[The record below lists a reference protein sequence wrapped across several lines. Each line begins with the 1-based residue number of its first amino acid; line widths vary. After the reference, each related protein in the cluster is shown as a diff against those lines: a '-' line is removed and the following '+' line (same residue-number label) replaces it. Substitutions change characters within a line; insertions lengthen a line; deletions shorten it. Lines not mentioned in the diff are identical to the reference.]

1 MVLAPPGAKQSDR
14 KAWPVCF
21 PSDSELHRAPGR
33 DAYSGLYDAA
43 TDTITMY
50 GRIGAPSN
58 SGELFAQLRFDNPTL
73 QHFSDASGG
82 TPNDPSRWE
91 THMGPGAYSTNLASR
106 QGFIGLYCQD
116 ERRDATF
123 GRSVFCLPLLV
134 GVGAAPAFSDVPV
147 GGAVLRMDLAAAG
160 VFGLW
165 TSAHLGGLHQ
175 RYAKEGVAG
184 HDVDQTGV
192 YVTPRVPWPLA
203 AAAGVSLWTQCVLL
217 DVTSTYQAVGTTN
230 VVRLSIR

>member
-1 MVLAPPGAKQSDR
+1 
-14 KAWPVCF
+14 
-21 PSDSELHRAPGR
+21 
-33 DAYSGLYDAA
+33 
-43 TDTITMY
+43 
-50 GRIGAPSN
+50 
-58 SGELFAQLRFDNPTL
+58 
-73 QHFSDASGG
+73 
-82 TPNDPSRWE
+82 
-91 THMGPGAYSTNLASR
+91 
-106 QGFIGLYCQD
+106 
-116 ERRDATF
+116 
-123 GRSVFCLPLLV
+123 VFCLPLLV

-192 YVTPRVPWPLA
+192 YVTPRLPWPLA